1 MFRTGLRVGHRENA
15 PPLRSPAG
23 EITAAPLLD
32 LDPDLGRALT
42 PALREQARQWL
53 VVPVWPLRRGA
64 ALDPPAPG
72 DDAFGLLILDGVLT
86 RSVSLGRIA
95 YPELLG
101 AGDLLRPWQPQAH
114 ESPIAVEVD
123 WQVIEPSH
131 VAVLDRRF
139 TRLVGR
145 WPELVDELIG
155 RAQRRA
161 DELDLHM
168 AIAQLPLLELRL
180 LGLLWHI
187 AGRWGVPSSQ
197 GVRVPV
203 RLTHSVLAALA
214 LGRRSSTSR
223 ALNSLARR
231 GLVSRVH
238 NGWLLHGEPPKELH
252 TLSRR
257 DSGASFGG

>member
-1 MFRTGLRVGHRENA
+1 LS
-15 PPLRSPAG
+15 RSPAG
-23 EITAAPLLD
+23 ELTAAPLLD
-32 LDPDLGRALT
+32 LDPELGRALT

-64 ALDPPAPG
+64 RLEAPPGRRDDP
-72 DDAFGLLILDGVLT
+72 FGLLVLDGVLT

-101 AGDLLRPWQPQAH
+101 AGDLLRPWQAQAH
-114 ESPIAVEVD
+114 ESPIAVEVE

-131 VAVLDRRF
+131 VAVLDARF
-139 TRLVGR
+139 TKLVGR
-145 WPELVDELIG
+145 WPELVDALIG

-187 AGRWGVPSSQ
+187 AGRWGVPTSQ
-197 GVRVPV
+197 GMRVPV
-203 RLTHSVLAALA
+203 RLTHSVLAALV
-214 LGRRSSTSR
+214 LCRRSSTSR
-223 ALNSLARR
+223 ALNALARR

-238 NGWLLHGEPPKELH
+238 DGWLLHGDPPTELH

-257 DSGASFGG
+257 DSASLGG

>member
-1 MFRTGLRVGHRENA
+1 MFRTDFQVGHPELA
-15 PPLRSPAG
+15 SSLRSPTA
-23 EITAAPLLD
+23 ELSAAPLLD
-32 LDPDLGRALT
+32 LDPELGRALT

-64 ALDPPAPG
+64 RLEGPPEPH
-72 DDAFGLLILDGVLT
+72 DEAFGLLILDGVLT

-114 ESPIAVEVD
+114 ESPLAVEVE

-139 TRLVGR
+139 TKLVGR

-187 AGRWGVPSSQ
+187 AGRWGVPTSQ

-203 RLTHSVLAALA
+203 RLTHSVLAALV

-223 ALNSLARR
+223 ALNALARR

-238 NGWLLHGEPPKELH
+238 DGWLLHGEPPTELH

-257 DSGASFGG
+257 DSASLGA

>member
-1 MFRTGLRVGHRENA
+1 MFTTEPGADQNDDEPSRRD
-15 PPLRSPAG
+15 SPG
-23 EITAAPLLD
+23 EIAAAPLLD
-32 LDPDLGRALT
+32 LDPELGRALT

-64 ALDPPAPG
+64 RLEPAERH
-72 DDAFGLLILDGVLT
+72 DDTFGLLVLDGVLT

-101 AGDLLRPWQPQAH
+101 AGDLLRPWQTHAH
-114 ESPIAVEVD
+114 ESPLAVEVD
-123 WQVIEPSH
+123 WQIIEPSR
-131 VAVLDRRF
+131 VAVLDHRF

-187 AGRWGVPSSQ
+187 AGRWGEPSSR
-197 GVRVPV
+197 GIRVPV
-203 RLTHSVLAALA
+203 RLTHSVLAALV

-223 ALNSLARR
+223 ALNALARR

-238 NGWLLHGEPPKELH
+238 DGWLLHGEPPKELH
-252 TLSRR
+252 MISRR
-257 DSGASFGG
+257 DGPASLAG